1 VADASR
7 DMISAANANGHL
19 QVLDPHLVVA
29 LPICNMLTILFYEFI
44 CEKNLNLL
52 MYC

>member
-1 VADASR
+1 VVDALR
-7 DMISAANANGHL
+7 DMISAAKASGHL
-19 QVLDPHLVVA
+19 EVLDHHLVVA

-44 CEKNLNLL
+44 YEKNLNLL